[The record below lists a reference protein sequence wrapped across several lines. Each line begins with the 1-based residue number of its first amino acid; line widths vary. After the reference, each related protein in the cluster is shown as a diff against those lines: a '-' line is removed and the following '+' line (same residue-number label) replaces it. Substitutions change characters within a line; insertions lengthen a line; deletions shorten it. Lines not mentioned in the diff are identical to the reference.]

1 MGWPGLG
8 QEVSEICDVLGLPDV
23 NIVLVSK
30 NEVKKAIFEHH
41 YHDMINIIKNQSKL
55 HTIKEDDFKEVQQYF
70 NYKSVE
76 KTRMAFMIRSQMVPE
91 IPGNFKNKFRGRG
104 TGSDGLACPYCMQG
118 SVMTQ
123 SHCLACPAWSELR
136 GGLDITK
143 IDYLVVFFRKLL
155 VEMAKVL

>member
-1 MGWPGLG
+1 M
-8 QEVSEICDVLGLPDV
+8 SDICDVLGLPDV
-23 NIVLVSK
+23 YIVLVTK

-55 HTIKEDDFKEVQQYF
+55 DTIKEDDFKEVQQYF

-76 KTRMAFMIRSQMVPE
+76 KTRMGFMIRSQMVPE

-118 SVMTQ
+118 
-123 SHCLACPAWSELR
+123 
-136 GGLDITK
+136 G
-143 IDYLVVFFRKLL
+143 
-155 VEMAKVL
+155 VL